1 MEDKSEKI
9 NITQLAVSLV
19 EAIMKSIDD
28 SFTSATSRGAAKIA
42 LMMLVVVLSFVSSIV
57 SIFIRSLIWISMTLL
72 AAQIVFPWFG
82 FELIDVVAKIL
93 W

>member
-1 MEDKSEKI
+1 MEDKNEKI

-19 EAIMKSIDD
+19 NTLMKSIDD
-28 SFTSATSRGAAKIA
+28 SFTSDTSRGAAKIA
-42 LMMLVVVLSFVSSIV
+42 LMTLVIILSFVSSIV
-57 SIFIRSLIWISMTLL
+57 SIFVRSLIWISMTLL